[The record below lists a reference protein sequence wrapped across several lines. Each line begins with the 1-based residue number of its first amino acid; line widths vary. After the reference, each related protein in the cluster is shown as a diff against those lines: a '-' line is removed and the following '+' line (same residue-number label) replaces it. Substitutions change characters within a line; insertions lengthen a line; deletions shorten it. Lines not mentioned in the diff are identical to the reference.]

1 MPSVAG
7 LDAHQPGVDNPEYF
21 QMLPNTPV
29 ASSGANCISSDLR
42 ISSNTSESH
51 STSLTSPNGNSISTD
66 SHSSQVLSNNFNENG
81 NNLSPSLKT
90 FTSGDSKEVI
100 PHLPPRSI
108 HSPVSSNSNAYNSHI
123 VSPIE
128 NLSPPKIPPRPAA
141 LSSSSY
147 LGEYIYAETSNIS
160 SSLQRSTSSASNGSN
175 GPTSSRDPQT
185 SSPSSSSLHS
195 PLINL
200 PQSPSGFTGS
210 TPSSITAV
218 HNALYHSLDSSNS
231 STPPTLPLKGL
242 TLIPPAVGPKSPLQS
257 PSSPN
262 DNSHQNAFKNSQPY
276 FTSKTTSRSLS
287 TTESRISESVKP
299 SYHQSLSSPVQSLS
313 QSRLQSQANSH
324 YQSGSSSSLLSHSQ
338 MNTSQTTTISC
349 HSSQL
354 SPLFSSEAPRSP
366 MLFEDKYDLSY
377 CESQTLPRRSK
388 ILYPV
393 NGGLSSTMDSGD
405 SGKISSGNDSENL
418 NGSLLNNLSSMSA
431 SFHESSLQ
439 TFEGSRTNPH
449 GRCSLEDLRSSQLKK
464 QEAVSARLA
473 EEASHE
479 AERQR
484 LEEIL
489 QMCAEYQRQ
498 YSNSPPPPCDPPHAK
513 LRQSSSPHG
522 DRPQASTLIPSP
534 TSTLTQNRNGSLP
547 RDKRSPPRQQHQ
559 QQSPEL
565 AWGASGEGDG
575 DSKFRRERSQE
586 QLLCSSIE
594 CDPSHSPILPRS
606 SAYPPFPPFPDIPFP
621 HLSGC
626 PLAASDSQSTSVS
639 VYDSVS
645 TSAVP
650 STAPKSTSV
659 ASSAS
664 FSLVY
669 NQTSSSKLDDIK
681 AGPQSPYEN
690 FHKRRDYASQSEVC
704 YSPRIGPVPVGP
716 ISPYENLLGQALSPA
731 TSPVQSPDSSLVLSP
746 NCEDNSSV
754 SLSPAI
760 LALNKH
766 LAELQL
772 SSSSLPS
779 YFCHEHLLTSKN
791 KTQAHTSQFC
801 DASLLAKDA
810 SEPASA
816 NTNTRGDRAVS
827 SPEAPPKPP
836 RSPRIERS
844 VLGRRHPPPP
854 PASPH
859 LQSLPART
867 PPPVPPNKPS
877 RKDTPTVTAFNFS
890 PNCSN
895 TTSVIS
901 PATPSTYCQYP
912 SSPVTPSFVPVSLNS
927 SGENTVSSGVFGVH
941 SSGTESSYFTKSL
954 STSLSKTDDVPSSQA
969 YINYCS
975 ESNALA
981 AQMSG
986 HMEHISSKGADDM
999 TTSDQP
1005 SASDESSSS
1014 HLYMNTKLS
1023 EQSRYQNDLTD
1034 QQQISG
1040 SHSSPNGSLK
1050 CQSFAAKEQES
1061 RDCSGL
1067 SARGMGLSEPQDDLG
1082 SSVPPSPSVGTSV
1095 SLSTNTFSTSASCT
1109 SPGDGANTKIF
1120 STFPPSANTNISFD
1134 LGQSLD
1140 ADSPSGLTSS
1150 AGAPFFTTTSGVTSL
1165 TSTSGMTSLES
1176 VSECEELLRAERN
1189 EALQY
1194 TTDLKRSVADLA
1206 RQEEE
1211 AYRELEVERALL
1223 EAECGDVER
1232 EVERLE
1238 SILLQ
1243 LNERSRT
1250 MELRHS
1256 GDRDQDHQ
1264 DLRACETRVERAERD
1279 LETAERQLEAVE
1291 TDDQRDTDVETD
1303 LLEAVKLNHET
1314 LDAYKKVYEDM
1325 EFSQMEREAQREAE
1339 REDLNRLM
1347 SKERSRLTQ
1356 QEDRLAQLRKQVEAL
1371 NAAVQRETSKIDAH
1385 RSELNARL
1393 QTVSYSLLLSS
1404 DNDAF
1409 WSGRQA
1415 SGSSDSEEEDHD
1427 AGDHTRG
1434 SRLHLLCDAMSAMTH
1449 SVTSLADHKNKDMVV
1464 SSGCELRERRASTGE
1479 ELSPDSRTR
1488 RELRDEK
1495 TRTLD
1500 DKSLVVTSKQ
1510 ASGDERDEEDS
1521 WRDGDTLADS
1531 WSQPNRA
1538 RESLDCASNSFMD
1551 CEAGARE
1558 AEVQQK
1564 QEKLSGKFSLENII
1578 EDSRQRNR
1586 ANIAAAVGG
1595 SMSRGLSPRSPEALC
1610 GRPGPTGASSRQGLG
1625 VLQSDSSRVTSDE
1638 VDSNAYQGQPSQL
1651 SFSDVVMRDH
1661 ERGGED
1667 LRPLSESSSFCG
1679 AAGDHTP
1686 PSFCGASGD
1695 HTPTSFGATGDH
1707 TPTSFGATGENA
1719 PPSVRFRP
1727 RSGTRSKQQR
1737 PLTRYLPV
1745 KSTEPSSLQF
1755 NLRQHIESAGH
1766 QIELCSNIVLTST
1779 SCRGY
1784 LHKLSGSAKN
1794 KSPQGGALVS
1804 PHQTSKNSGRLF
1816 GMKAYNKRWFVFD
1829 RDEKALIYYADK
1841 SESKAKG
1848 FIYFADIEEVYV
1860 DHLNAY
1866 TVNGSKKSGKNC
1878 PAVAFCVKARS
1889 RTLSLLAP
1897 SPAAMR
1903 IWVEVIFT
1911 GAEGYHTYD
1920 EY

>member
-534 TSTLTQNRNGSLP
+534 TSTLTQNR
-547 RDKRSPPRQQHQ
+547 
-559 QQSPEL
+559 
-565 AWGASGEGDG
+565 ASGEGDG

-859 LQSLPART
+859 LQT
-867 PPPVPPNKPS
+867 
-877 RKDTPTVTAFNFS
+877 
-890 PNCSN
+890 
-895 TTSVIS
+895 
-901 PATPSTYCQYP
+901 
-912 SSPVTPSFVPVSLNS
+912 
-927 SGENTVSSGVFGVH
+927 
-941 SSGTESSYFTKSL
+941 
-954 STSLSKTDDVPSSQA
+954 
-969 YINYCS
+969 
-975 ESNALA
+975 
-981 AQMSG
+981 
-986 HMEHISSKGADDM
+986 
-999 TTSDQP
+999 
-1005 SASDESSSS
+1005 
-1014 HLYMNTKLS
+1014 
-1023 EQSRYQNDLTD
+1023 
-1034 QQQISG
+1034 
-1040 SHSSPNGSLK
+1040 
-1050 CQSFAAKEQES
+1050 KEQES